1 MEKNLEFVNIKE
13 ILVPRVLLK
22 KHSKNQ
28 ISEIC
33 DSIKEFGQYRPILIQ
48 RSSNRIICGYGV
60 YLALKKLKHKEVL
73 VKKLDVSDEEA
84 DNIRFTDNYSNE
96 SSKWNED
103 KLQYLFMEMPDELI
117 KISGF
122 EIEEVENIFNDSI
135 ELLQRGIEK
144 SEKLDEKVL
153 ESAENS
159 EEESIEESEDSNSNE
174 ENVVT
179 TEKKEKI
186 SDVEFVKIRF
196 CGCCGKYYDSDG
208 NEVDLLR

>member
-1 MEKNLEFVNIKE
+1 MENNLEFVNIKE

-22 KHSKNQ
+22 KHSKTQ

-48 RSSNRIICGYGV
+48 RNSNRIICGYAV
-60 YLALKKLKHKEVL
+60 YLALKKLKRKEVL

-144 SEKLDEKVL
+144 TEKLEEKVL

-174 ENVVT
+174 ENVVA